1 MATTPN
7 TNVSKPSRDQINAY
21 RSDMFGRTKVSEGFT
36 LFDASH
42 RYSQNGDFSDVTSG
56 TASATHIPEQSTAA
70 LIIGTASG
78 DKLYR
83 ETKKVFSYQ
92 PGKSLQV
99 LQTFVFAPAKTNL
112 RQRAGYFSIHNGF
125 YLELDGT
132 TINFVRRSYASGNVV
147 EVRVPQSKWNVDKL
161 DGTGPSDVLLDLSK
175 AQILW
180 SEYEWLGVGSVRL
193 GFAIDG
199 VFITAHQ
206 FNHANNIDTVY
217 MTTASLPC
225 RYEIE
230 NTGTTASSSTMKQIC
245 ISVISN
251 GGYQKQSIS
260 WTASRNT
267 AVSVGTTYY
276 PLVAIRLAAGREDSV
291 ILPANFAALPTTE
304 GNFIIS
310 LIRNPASITEGTW
323 STHSN
328 ANVEYNSSATSMTGG
343 TVVGEY
349 FLAGGSGPG
358 GSGKTSAAVG
368 LDINGLANFALQIG
382 RTNASS
388 VGGPVSDVY
397 VVAARTVSGTG
408 SLVASISWFDLL

>member
-1 MATTPN
+1 
-7 TNVSKPSRDQINAY
+7 VSKPSRDQWNAF
-21 RSDMFGRTKVSEGFT
+21 RTDMFGRTKTSDAFT

-56 TASATHIPEQSTAA
+56 TASATHIQEQSTAA
-70 LIIGTASG
+70 LTIGTASG

-92 PGKSLQV
+92 PGKSLQI
-99 LQTFVFAPAKTNL
+99 LQTFVFSPAKTNL
-112 RQRAGYFSIHNGF
+112 RQRAGYFSIQNGF

-132 TINFVRRSYASGNVV
+132 TVNFVRRSYASGGVV
-147 EVRVPQSKWNVDKL
+147 EIRVPQSDWNMDKL
-161 DGTGPSDVLLDLSK
+161 DGSGPSDVVLDLSK
-175 AQILW
+175 AQILFT
-180 SEYEWLGVGSVRL
+180 EVEWLGVGSVRL

-199 VFITAHQ
+199 VFIVAHQ
-206 FNHANNIDTVY
+206 FNHANNTDTVY

-245 ISVISN
+245 VSVVSN

-260 WTASRNT
+260 WTASRTT

-276 PLVAIRLAAGREDSV
+276 PLVAIRLASGREDSI
-291 ILPANFAALPTTE
+291 ILPANFAALPSTDA
-304 GNFIIS
+304 NFVVS
-310 LIRNPASITEGTW
+310 LIRNPDPITTGTW

-328 ANVEYNSSATSMTGG
+328 ANVEYNNSATSMTGG

-358 GSGKTSAAVG
+358 NSGKSAAVG
-368 LDINGLANFALQIG
+368 LDINGLANFALQLG
-382 RTNASS
+382 RTNPSA

-397 VVAARTVSGTG
+397 VIAAKTLSGTG
-408 SLVASISWFDLL
+408 SVVGSISWFDLL

>member
-70 LIIGTASG
+70 LTIGTASG

-147 EVRVPQSKWNVDKL
+147 EVRVPQSEWNVDKL

-230 NTGTTASSSTMKQIC
+230 NTGITASSSTMKQIC

-310 LIRNPASITEGTW
+310 LIRNPDSITEGTW

>member
-70 LIIGTASG
+70 LTIGTASG

-147 EVRVPQSKWNVDKL
+147 EVRVPQSEWNVDKL

-310 LIRNPASITEGTW
+310 LIRNPASITGGTW

-328 ANVEYNSSATSMTGG
+328 DNVEYNGSATSMTGG

-358 GSGKTSAAVG
+358 GSGKSSAAVG

>member
-70 LIIGTASG
+70 LTIGTASG

-147 EVRVPQSKWNVDKL
+147 E
-161 DGTGPSDVLLDLSK
+161 GLLLT
-175 AQILW
+175 
-180 SEYEWLGVGSVRL
+180 
-193 GFAIDG
+193 
-199 VFITAHQ
+199 VF
-206 FNHANNIDTVY
+206 
-217 MTTASLPC
+217 SLLL
-225 RYEIE
+225 
-230 NTGTTASSSTMKQIC
+230 TSSTTQTM
-245 ISVISN
+245 
-251 GGYQKQSIS
+251 
-260 WTASRNT
+260 
-267 AVSVGTTYY
+267 
-276 PLVAIRLAAGREDSV
+276 
-291 ILPANFAALPTTE
+291 
-304 GNFIIS
+304 
-310 LIRNPASITEGTW
+310 
-323 STHSN
+323 
-328 ANVEYNSSATSMTGG
+328 
-343 TVVGEY
+343 
-349 FLAGGSGPG
+349 
-358 GSGKTSAAVG
+358 
-368 LDINGLANFALQIG
+368 
-382 RTNASS
+382 
-388 VGGPVSDVY
+388 
-397 VVAARTVSGTG
+397 
-408 SLVASISWFDLL
+408 